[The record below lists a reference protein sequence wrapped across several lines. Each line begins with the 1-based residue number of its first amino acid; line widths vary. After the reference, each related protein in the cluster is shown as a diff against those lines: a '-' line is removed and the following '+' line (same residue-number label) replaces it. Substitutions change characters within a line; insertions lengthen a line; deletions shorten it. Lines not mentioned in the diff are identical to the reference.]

1 MDEKIYIAGHT
12 GMVGSAVHR
21 ALLANGSRPRIITCD
36 HANVDLRDAKAT
48 KNFFQKHAITQVY
61 VCAAQV
67 GGILANNSRPYDFIF
82 NNISIQL
89 SIMQAALENGVK
101 KLLFLGSSCIY
112 PKECP
117 QPMKEK
123 HLLSGYLE
131 ATNEPYAIAK
141 IAGIKLCESIN
152 RQFHNDGF
160 DFRALMPTNL
170 YGPGDNYHPTDSH
183 VIAALIR
190 KFIFAKRNSLPVVS
204 VWGSGSQLREFM
216 HVDDVAAA
224 ALHVMDMEF
233 EKFKTYAPGNQ
244 CFLNAGSGQEIEI
257 GALAHMIA
265 DISGFRGK
273 IEFDKSKME
282 GVKKKLLDS
291 SALKS
296 SGWSSSITLA
306 DGLRKACSDYEKSFS
321 N

>member
-21 ALLANGSRPRIITCD
+21 ALLANGSGPRIVTCD
-36 HANVDLRDAKAT
+36 HAKVDLRDAKAT
-48 KNFFQKHAITQVY
+48 ENFFQKHAITQVY

-131 ATNEPYAIAK
+131 ASNEPYAIAK

-204 VWGSGSQLREFM
+204 VWGS
-216 HVDDVAAA
+216 
-224 ALHVMDMEF
+224 
-233 EKFKTYAPGNQ
+233 
-244 CFLNAGSGQEIEI
+244 
-257 GALAHMIA
+257 
-265 DISGFRGK
+265 
-273 IEFDKSKME
+273 
-282 GVKKKLLDS
+282 
-291 SALKS
+291 
-296 SGWSSSITLA
+296 
-306 DGLRKACSDYEKSFS
+306 
-321 N
+321 